1 MGKGYDPLSEVH
13 IFLIMIKGFAIT
25 TIFSGEDDAE
35 NNEKAI
41 DRIIELFK

>member
-1 MGKGYDPLSEVH
+1 MGKGYDPLAEVH
-13 IFLIMIKGFAIT
+13 MFLIIIKGFAIT

-41 DRIIELFK
+41 NSIIEMFK